1 MKITTTAAALSL
13 LFSATPITAE
23 IRGSKA
29 SRRSAAL
36 SGLLDATD
44 AQITE
49 GFAIAAVAAG
59 SKGSKAAPTASP
71 REVTPVPSTAD
82 PSTSPSSSPTIS
94 FQPSAKPSLT
104 PSLSTSPTSEPSL
117 NPSVSRQ
124 PSSKPSLTPS
134 VSTEPSLAP
143 SKASKAT
150 RRSAALS
157 SLIDTD
163 APMAEGSAIAAG
175 AGSKSSKAA
184 PTGSPREVTPVPSTA
199 DPSTSPSSSPTIS
212 FQPTSQPSLTPSV
225 SAQPSAKP
233 SLSPSVSAQP
243 SLAPSKSG
251 KSSPRSRR
259 YD

>member
-1 MKITTTAAALSL
+1 MKITTAAALSL
-13 LFSATPITAE
+13 LFSATPITAD

-36 SGLLDATD
+36 SGLLDAD

-49 GFAIAAVAAG
+49 GFAIAAEAG
-59 SKGSKAAPTASP
+59 SKSSKAAPTGSP
-71 REVTPVPSTAD
+71 REQTPVPSTAD
-82 PSTSPSSSPTIS
+82 PSTSPSSSPTVS
-94 FQPSAKPSLT
+94 HQPSAKPSLT
-104 PSLSTSPTSEPSL
+104 PTVSAQPSAKPSLS
-117 NPSVSRQ
+117 PSVSA
-124 PSSKPSLTPS
+124 
-134 VSTEPSLAP
+134 EPSFAP

-150 RRSAALS
+150 QRSAALS
-157 SLIDTD
+157 DLLDAD
-163 APMAEGSAIAAG
+163 APMAEGSAIAAE

-184 PTGSPREVTPVPSTA
+184 PTGSPREQTPAPSTA

-225 SAQPSAKP
+225 SAQPS
-233 SLSPSVSAQP
+233 
-243 SLAPSKSG
+243 LAPSKSG